1 MPLLNSL
8 SENFKDARVF
18 GLAILTRHL
27 ARIAGRKEI
36 SLKLK
41 NIGKVHLRT
50 ADSDASTLRQVF
62 RDGEYDFG
70 GPKGLREK
78 VRREY
83 DEILA
88 RGQRPVVIDAGA
100 NIGAASLWFRRLYPD
115 AAIVAIEPDPDNLAI
130 LRKNVAGDPL
140 THVVDAAIGSKA
152 GHVDL
157 EKTGAGWGTM
167 THRSTDGVPVVTIS
181 MLTKMIDD
189 SKLFIVKVD
198 IEGFESDL
206 FADNLEWLDDAHVV
220 MIEPHDWMLLG
231 QRSSGTFQQALAKH
245 PFEIFIR
252 GENLIFVRV

>member
-1 MPLLNSL
+1 MPLLNSI
-8 SENFKDARVF
+8 SENLKDARVF
-18 GLAILTRHL
+18 GLAYLTRHL

-41 NIGKVHLRT
+41 TIGKVHLRT
-50 ADSDASTLRQVF
+50 AESDASTFRQVF
-62 RDGEYDFG
+62 RDGEYDLG
-70 GPKGLREK
+70 AAKGLREK

-88 RGQRPVVIDAGA
+88 RGQRPVIIDAGA

-115 AAIVAIEPDPDNLAI
+115 AAIVAIEPDPDNLAM

-140 THVVDAAIGSKA
+140 TYVVDAAIGSQS
-152 GHVDL
+152 GHVEL

-167 THRSTDGVPVVTIS
+167 THRSNDGVPVVTIP
-181 MLTKMIDD
+181 MLTKMVDD
-189 SKLFIVKVD
+189 ASLFIVKVD
-198 IEGFESDL
+198 IEGFENDL
-206 FADNLEWLDDAHVV
+206 FADNLDWLDDAHVV
-220 MIEPHDWMLLG
+220 MIEPHDWMLPG
-231 QRSSGTFQQALAKH
+231 QRSSGTFQQAMATH